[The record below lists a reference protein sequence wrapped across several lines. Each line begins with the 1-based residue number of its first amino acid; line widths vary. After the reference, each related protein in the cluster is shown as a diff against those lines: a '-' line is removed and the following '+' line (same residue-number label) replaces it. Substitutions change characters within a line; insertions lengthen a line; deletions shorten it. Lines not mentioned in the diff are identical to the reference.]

1 MLEQKVIE
9 NDIYRLSKAF
19 ALRIIKLNSYL
30 TERHEFTMSNQILR
44 SGTSIGAN
52 VHEAKFAQSTADF
65 IAKLN
70 IALKETSET
79 NYWLD
84 LLADSKI
91 ISSNQYDSL
100 SEDCQHIQAVLIKII
115 KSTKSKQN

>member
-44 SGTSIGAN
+44 SGTSIGTN